1 MGAWIW
7 QRLIQRPAL
16 TLLFL
21 RACLQLFLAFGVEI
35 TNAQHTAITLVV
47 ELGLMLFGDA
57 TTTPNSQLH
66 PETVTAAKAG
76 KNP

>member
-1 MGAWIW
+1 MGAAMWR
-7 QRLIQRPAL
+7 RLTQRPAL

-35 TNAQHTAITLVV
+35 TSEQHTAITLVV

-57 TTTPNSQLH
+57 TTTPNSKLQ
-66 PETVTAAKAG
+66 PETVEAAKAG
-76 KNP
+76 GKP